1 MGALSHF
8 HDDLHLENLL
18 ILLDKFLRQISY
30 CQREV
35 SHTDGYGKIN
45 ELSNY
50 KRNLVSRMNKLK
62 NTVLELLY

>member
-1 MGALSHF
+1 MGDLSHF
-8 HDDLHLENLL
+8 HDDLNLENLL
-18 ILLDKFLRQISY
+18 ILLEKFLRQISY
-30 CQREV
+30 CQRKV

-50 KRNLVSRMNKLK
+50 KSNLVSRLNKLK